1 MNRRF
6 VALIGN
12 GLNFLSQL
20 CLRCKPLYC
29 VEIRITAA
37 DAVIIAVVMM
47 LWRSQI
53 PLYCVRSCGCGWD
66 FKLWEEHLIL
76 LNVNVF
82 IKKSQKIVHVF
93 LFQWK

>member
-1 MNRRF
+1 LNRRF